1 MANFVSFTR
10 KSCVKF
16 VQKHHGYIECLILKT
31 ANFASSS
38 LTCSLGSELECL
50 RLVVSVVVLAR
61 DPGNVSGLWDEALE
75 DVLADKAGLLC
86 VNRSHSHF
94 SPTLGVAPGICH
106 AVSAFPAVTH
116 LEIVVMKL

>member
-1 MANFVSFTR
+1 MDTFIAFL
-10 KSCVKF
+10 
-16 VQKHHGYIECLILKT
+16 ET
-31 ANFASSS
+31 ANFANSS

-86 VNRSHSHF
+86 VNRPHSHL